1 MKSNHIIAI
10 LFALVWI
17 SLGLDNLI
25 VFGFAV
31 SCLSFLLLHRMSAKM
46 NILKFSTRL
55 AKKLFVVKNPAS
67 AKKANARLFPIPDN
81 ISMSI
86 SKPIL
91 QLAFFQKFQKK
102 LASQMESG
110 IMTSGI
116 PANPLA
122 LIKKSMSFSI
132 VLSFGII
139 PVAISL
145 GIVVNPLFLAI
156 MTIPGM
162 ILFYPLISLK
172 TTKSKRETVIKH
184 ELAYFVKYAAI
195 MQSVEKSLY
204 ESLVETIGKNLFEVI
219 ENDAKLVYRNVTMF
233 AMDTFTALN
242 QIALNHPNRLFQ
254 SFLLS
259 YVATAQTGGDL
270 TNLVERESESFFET
284 LKESLKRYIDVATHL
299 GEVLLIMNFILPL
312 FLVATSFLLP
322 GGSISILLIVGV
334 IGIPLMSMGLIA
346 MTDSAQPRNLNYI
359 TMNKMSFVAGIATS
373 LVMLAAS
380 QPPWL
385 IVTSGVLG
393 FAVLNM
399 LHTGPQFLRI
409 KNTENALPEFLRD
422 MTEYR
427 KIGYDMTISV
437 FQLFSRRKYNKHF
450 DELFARIY
458 IQLKSGSS
466 LSQIAETENK
476 SWTTKMV
483 LFILGKLADTGGGT
497 PLTMEHLTRFV
508 TDINT
513 TKNTTLSALRMQ
525 LIFVYMAPPLM
536 VFVAKMSSSMLA
548 KMTHNFSMFGGIGIN
563 NVFEITPQFVDVTGL
578 VIAIAS
584 LSMGFVFA
592 KISLFTLK
600 DTRNVVIVA
609 IILIIS
615 NLLSPYFPTIF

>member
-1 MKSNHIIAI
+1 MKSNYIIAI

-17 SLGLDNLI
+17 SLGLGNVI

-31 SCLSFLLLHRMSAKM
+31 SCLSFLLLYRMSPKM
-46 NILKFSTRL
+46 NILKSSTRL
-55 AKKLFVVKNPAS
+55 AKKLFVVKNPSS
-67 AKKANARLFPIPDN
+67 AKKANVRLLPISDK
-81 ISMSI
+81 ISILI
-86 SKPIL
+86 SRPIL
-91 QLAFFQKFQKK
+91 QLALLQKLQKK
-102 LASQMESG
+102 LVDQIKSAIMASG
-110 IMTSGI
+110 R

-122 LIKKSMSFSI
+122 MIKKSLSFSV
-132 VLSFGII
+132 VLSFVTI
-139 PVAISL
+139 PVAIVS

-156 MTIPGM
+156 MAIPGM
-162 ILFYPLISLK
+162 ILFYPMMSLK
-172 TTKSKRETVIKH
+172 AAKSKRETVIKH

-204 ESLVETIGKNLFEVI
+204 KSLVEIIGKNLFEVI
-219 ENDAKLVYRNVTMF
+219 ETDAKLVYRNVSFF
-233 AMDTFTALN
+233 AMDVHGALN
-242 QIALNHPNRLFQ
+242 QVALDHPNRLFQ

-270 TNLVERESESFFET
+270 TNLIERESESFFET
-284 LKESLKRYIDVATHL
+284 LKESLKRYTDTATHL

-322 GGSISILLIVGV
+322 GGSISILLLVGTV
-334 IGIPLMSMGLIA
+334 GIPIMSMGLIA
-346 MTDSAQPRNLNYI
+346 MTDSAQPRNLNDI
-359 TMNKMSFVAGIATS
+359 TVSKISFIVGIVSS
-373 LVMLAAS
+373 LMMLAAH

-385 IVTSGVLG
+385 IVTSGVLL
-393 FAVLNM
+393 FALVNM

-422 MTEYR
+422 VTEYR
-427 KIGYDMTISV
+427 KIGYDMTISI
-437 FQLFSRRKYNKHF
+437 FQLFLRRKYNKHF
-450 DELFARIY
+450 DELFVRIY
-458 IQLKSGSS
+458 VQLKSGFS
-466 LSQIAETENK
+466 LSQIAETGNK

-508 TDINT
+508 SDINT

-525 LIFVYMAPPLM
+525 LMFVYMAPPIM
-536 VFVAKMSSSMLA
+536 VFVAKISSSMLV
-548 KMTHNFSMFGGIGIN
+548 KMTQNFSMFSGLGIS
-563 NVFEITPQFVDVTGL
+563 NVFEITPQFVDVTSL

-584 LSMGFVFA
+584 LSIGFVFT

-609 IILIIS
+609 IIIIIS
-615 NLLSPYFPTIF
+615 NFLSPYFPTIF